1 MGNNKTH
8 NMKKFGNW
16 LVQNLS
22 HIFSIIGIALS
33 LYFGVYYVPDWL
45 AENQKEKVLNAQK
58 NLEQTIKELVFDDT
72 TCSYNEIQI
81 LIKAKEIE
89 INETY
94 PFTTIEVLIK
104 VQESFMQDRFL
115 PLVKRR
121 ELMAKVETIKKEIP
135 ITNKKVKIKET
146 NKSSL
151 LGILSIILTLITVL
165 TGIISYYIR
174 YIREKEKDEEIA
186 NQINQIDN
194 ISIEADSAHSYE
206 KKIKRVI
213 TEIPGVKIKQE
224 NQITDYLFDIV
235 FEYQGQTYFVECK
248 YLSHSKVGLNS
259 IERFVSQV
267 KGLEGNFL
275 FVYNTDLT
283 DMVKNRVN
291 ELRKILFL
299 SNRRNLFLIN
309 ATTEE
314 DFKLKLKTLL
324 KIT

>member
-1 MGNNKTH
+1 
-8 NMKKFGNW
+8 MKRFWNW
-16 LVQNLS
+16 LIQNLS
-22 HIFSIIGIALS
+22 HIFSVIGIALS

-45 AENQKEKVLNAQK
+45 AENQKEKVVNAQK

-89 INETY
+89 INESY
-94 PFTTIEVLIK
+94 PFNPIEVLTK

-121 ELMAKVETIKKEIP
+121 ELMAKIETIKKEIP
-135 ITNKKVKIKET
+135 ISNNKLKTKET
-146 NKSSL
+146 NKFSL
-151 LGILSIILTLITVL
+151 LSLLSIILTVFIVL
-165 TGIISYYIR
+165 TGIVSYYFR

-186 NQINQIDN
+186 NQVNQVDI
-194 ISIEADSAHSYE
+194 ISIEVDSSQSYE
-206 KKIKRVI
+206 EKIKRVI

-224 NQITDYLFDIV
+224 VQKTDFRFDIV

-248 YLSHSKVGLNS
+248 YLIHSKVGLNS
-259 IERFVSQV
+259 LERFVNQI
-267 KGLEGNFL
+267 KGLEGNFI

-283 DMVKNRVN
+283 NMVKNRLN

-309 ATTEE
+309 ASTED
-314 DFKLKLKTLL
+314 DFKSQLKTLL
-324 KIT
+324 KIN